1 MGVYKRL
8 EFLQITPEQP
18 KILMFVF
25 YDQHLDKKCVSIKPV
40 IKGNHLYHVFCDL
53 ITMPRYRRNF
63 CS

>member
-25 YDQHLDKKCVSIKPV
+25 YDRHLDKKCVSIKPV
-40 IKGNHLYHVFCDL
+40 IKGHSCMRVSMGYL
-53 ITMPRYRRNF
+53 
-63 CS
+63 